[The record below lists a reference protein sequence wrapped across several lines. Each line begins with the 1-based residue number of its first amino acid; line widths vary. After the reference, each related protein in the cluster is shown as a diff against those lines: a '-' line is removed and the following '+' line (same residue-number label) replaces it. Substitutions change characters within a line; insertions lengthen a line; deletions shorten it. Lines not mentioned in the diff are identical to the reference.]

1 MSDRLPDHLLHG
13 PLAPYLQRVQRA
25 TAVVIGESG
34 AQVYQLW
41 DEQGPSSFLKIGPR
55 DAVTPL
61 AADVARLHWLVERLP
76 TPQVLAYDETDQW
89 SYLLTSV
96 IPGVDTATLAERAD
110 TNIAQVVR
118 LLAEGLRQVH
128 DVPIH
133 DCPFDHRLA
142 HEIERV
148 RVRIARG
155 LVDEQQMGG
164 LWRGQAVSDLFA
176 ELLATQP
183 ADEELVFTHGDYCL
197 PNILVDGNRVSG
209 FVDLGRAGVADRY
222 RDLALA
228 QRSLIRNY
236 GVAWVPLFFAE
247 YGLPQPDEA
256 KLTFYQLLDE
266 FY

>member
-1 MSDRLPDHLLHG
+1 MSDLLPHHLLHG
-13 PLAPYLQRVQRA
+13 PLAPYLQQVERA

-41 DEQGPSSFLKIGPR
+41 DEQGPISFLKVVPR
-55 DAVTPL
+55 DGVTPL
-61 AADVARLHWLVERLP
+61 AADVARLRWLANRLP
-76 TPQVLAYDETDQW
+76 TPQVLAYYEADQW

-110 TNIAQVVR
+110 TDIAQVVR

-128 DVPIH
+128 RVPID

-142 HEIERV
+142 HEIERI
-148 RVRIARG
+148 RVRIACG
-155 LVDEQQMGG
+155 LVDEQLTGG
-164 LWRGQAVSDLFA
+164 PWRGRAVSDLFT

-183 ADEELVFTHGDYCL
+183 AQEELVFTHGDYCL
-197 PNILVDGNRVSG
+197 PNILLDGNRVSG
-209 FVDLGRAGVADRY
+209 FVDLGRAGVGDRY

-228 QRSLIRNY
+228 QRSLIRNC
-236 GVAWVPLFFAE
+236 GAAWVPLFFAE

-266 FY
+266 F